1 MVDTVFN
8 QPIPEISPVP
18 EEVVLDFHF
27 PSGVCVAAPVTT
39 RLSHIQGSVVQIT
52 AYDGDDDR
60 RIQPTVITLQ
70 FLGGPS
76 DPQRL
81 F

>member
-8 QPIPEISPVP
+8 QPIHDIIPVP
-18 EEVVLDFHF
+18 EEIALDLYF
-27 PSGVCVAAPVTT
+27 PNGACVAAPVTT
-39 RLSHIQGSVVQIT
+39 RLPYIQGSVVQIT

-70 FLGGPS
+70 FIGGSS
-76 DPQRL
+76 DPRRL